1 MSSRK
6 QRARL
11 WAEERMAFDDMVEEA
26 RNAREKKEKVAED
39 IDLTPKKKP
48 AKSTKKTPKKDKK

>member
-6 QRARL
+6 QRSRL
-11 WAEERMAFDDMVEEA
+11 WAEQRIAHDIAVEEA
-26 RNAREKKEKVAED
+26 RNAREKKEKVEED

-48 AKSTKKTPKKDKK
+48 AKSTKKTPKKDKE

>member
-6 QRARL
+6 QRSRL
-11 WAEERMAFDDMVEEA
+11 WAEERIAHDIMVEEG
-26 RNAREKKEKVAED
+26 RIAREKKEKVEED

-48 AKSTKKTPKKDKK
+48 AKSTKKTPKKDKE

>member
-1 MSSRK
+1 
-6 QRARL
+6 
-11 WAEERMAFDDMVEEA
+11 MAFDDMVEEA

-39 IDLTPKKKP
+39 IDLTPKKKT

>member
-6 QRARL
+6 QRNRL
-11 WAEERMAFDDMVEEA
+11 WAEERMAFDDAVEKD
-26 RNAREKKEKVAED
+26 RIAREKKEKVAED

-48 AKSTKKTPKKDKK
+48 AKSTKKTSKKDKK

>member
-1 MSSRK
+1 
-6 QRARL
+6 
-11 WAEERMAFDDMVEEA
+11 MAFDDAVEKD
-26 RNAREKKEKVAED
+26 RIAREAKEKVAED

>member
-6 QRARL
+6 VRNRL
-11 WAEERMAFDDMVEEA
+11 WAERRIAHDVAVEKA
-26 RNAREKKEKVAED
+26 RNAREKKEKVEED

-48 AKSTKKTPKKDKK
+48 AKSTKKTPKKDKE

>member
-6 QRARL
+6 VRNRL
-11 WAEERMAFDDMVEEA
+11 WAERRIEHDIAVEKG
-26 RNAREKKEKVAED
+26 RIAREKKEKVEED

-48 AKSTKKTPKKDKK
+48 AKSTKKTPKKESK

>member
-6 QRARL
+6 QRSRL
-11 WAEERMAFDDMVEEA
+11 WAEQRIAHDIMVEEA
-26 RNAREKKEKVAED
+26 RNAREKKEKVEED

-48 AKSTKKTPKKDKK
+48 AKSTKKTPKKDKE